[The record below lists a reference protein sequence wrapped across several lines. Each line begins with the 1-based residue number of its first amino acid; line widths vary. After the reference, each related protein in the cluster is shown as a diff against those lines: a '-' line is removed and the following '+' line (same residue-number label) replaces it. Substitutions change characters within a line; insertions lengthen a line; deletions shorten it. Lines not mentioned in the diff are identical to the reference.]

1 MFDAREVGDRWDS
14 DGCEDPGRDEH
25 ASCAGVPAMRFGVAA
40 GNFGN
45 FGSEPGVAGCLA
57 VAEEAERLG
66 FDSVWVHD
74 HVVMPSNV
82 RSRYLYNTSGD
93 SPFRPDQYIYDPLA
107 VMAAIAA
114 RTERVEIGTSVLIVP
129 YRNPL
134 VLAKTLSTIDH
145 ISRGRVILG
154 IGVGWMAEE
163 FDALGLADQY
173 EQRGRVTD
181 EYMAVCIDLWTQD
194 GPSSFD
200 GEWVS
205 YRDVGANP
213 LPVRRPHIPI
223 WVGGKSPPALR
234 RVARYGSGYHA
245 VGSTPAE
252 LADEIA
258 TVHAAMEIAGRDPAE
273 LTVSMLW
280 GFLPSG
286 TSEEMID
293 LIGRYEQAGLHH
305 LVGVPVLHPTPPP
318 PTDPAG
324 VLQATLEELQRFAST
339 VMPQLQ

>member
-1 MFDAREVGDRWDS
+1 MRVG
-14 DGCEDPGRDEH
+14 
-25 ASCAGVPAMRFGVAA
+25 AA
-40 GNFGN
+40 VGNFGN
-45 FGSEPGVAGCLA
+45 FGLEPGVAGCLA

-66 FDSVWVHD
+66 YDSVWVHD

-82 RSRYLYNTSGD
+82 SSRYLYNASGD
-93 SPFRPDQYIYDPLA
+93 SPFRSDQYIYDPLA

-114 RTERVEIGTSVLIVP
+114 RTSRVQIGTSVLIVP

-134 VLAKTLSTIDH
+134 VLAKSLATIDH
-145 ISRGRVILG
+145 IANGRVVLG

-163 FDALGLADQY
+163 FDALGLAELY
-173 EQRGRVTD
+173 PHRGRVTD
-181 EYMAVCIDLWTQD
+181 EYISACIDLWTQD

-213 LPVRRPHIPI
+213 RPVQKPHIPI
-223 WVGGKSPPALR
+223 WVGGKSVPALR

-252 LADEIA
+252 LAGEIA
-258 TVHAAMEIAGRDPAE
+258 TVHDAMERAGRDPAQ

-286 TSEEMID
+286 TAEQMID
-293 LIGRYEQAGLHH
+293 LIGRYAEAGLHH
-305 LVGVPVLHPTPPP
+305 LVAPPPLHPVPPAP
-318 PTDPAG
+318 GDPRG
-324 VLQATLEELQRFAST
+324 QLRATLDELRRFAAD
-339 VMPQLQ
+339 VLPHVQ